1 MYSNLKL
8 QTLLSLSILMG
19 NMLLA
24 QAQDN
29 AVRGKITD
37 AKTGE
42 LLGNVTVKVKGCS
55 QSLQTNADGT
65 FSISTKPNTVLI
77 ITSTGYRP
85 YEVKVG
91 QLNQL
96 DIKLESKVEQMD
108 EVVVVGYGK
117 MKKSNLTGSVS
128 SLDKKVLETG
138 VRSNPASALAGTIPG
153 IRVQQTSGRPGAV
166 PTVVLR
172 GGTTYG
178 GGGTPLVIVDGLIR
192 NGFNDIN
199 QNDIESIDV
208 LKDASATAIYGA
220 RAANGVILITTKR
233 GKEGVS
239 NITLSSKV
247 GVNKL
252 NNPFDFLSAKDYLNW
267 SRKGVQVS
275 GQYQPSQLNQLT
287 SVGPFGTGNKYK
299 DDKGNILDGN
309 LTSNAVWSTMLLDDT
324 NRELLQQG
332 WQTMIDPVTGKELIF
347 KDFDYAKYALRDA
360 SLTQDYNIALQGGND
375 KGKYYGSVGKY
386 NEKGMPINTFYDR
399 TNFVLNGEYK
409 VKPWLHSLSGVNF
422 AYTKW
427 RDAIN
432 GEGNY
437 MTRALGAP
445 PTMRGTNANGDLLV
459 GRDYQDGNPLV
470 NDDKFIRKNLN
481 QKLTLTQA
489 FTINFL
495 ENLSLRVSGN
505 WFFNQSTSES
515 FNKD

>member
-1 MYSNLKL
+1 
-8 QTLLSLSILMG
+8 MG

-24 QAQDN
+24 QAQDH

-42 LLGNVTVKVKGCS
+42 LLGNVTVKVKGSS

-65 FSISTKPNTVLI
+65 FSISTNPNTVLI

-332 WQTMIDPVTGKELIF
+332 WQTMICLLYTSPSP
-347 KDFDYAKYALRDA
+347 RD
-360 SLTQDYNIALQGGND
+360 
-375 KGKYYGSVGKY
+375 
-386 NEKGMPINTFYDR
+386 
-399 TNFVLNGEYK
+399 
-409 VKPWLHSLSGVNF
+409 
-422 AYTKW
+422 
-427 RDAIN
+427 
-432 GEGNY
+432 
-437 MTRALGAP
+437 
-445 PTMRGTNANGDLLV
+445 
-459 GRDYQDGNPLV
+459 
-470 NDDKFIRKNLN
+470 
-481 QKLTLTQA
+481 
-489 FTINFL
+489 
-495 ENLSLRVSGN
+495 
-505 WFFNQSTSES
+505 
-515 FNKD
+515 